1 MPSVGILDYESF
13 DNPLRWFPDLTAAIE
28 RNPIIVDPDTPLLE
42 VISLISQAHN
52 RCSLEALSPLE
63 TENSEA
69 QGQPN
74 SERLAGCVLV
84 MEGADLRGILTERDV
99 VRLTAAAIDCRT
111 VTVATVM
118 TSPVVTLTEQAVQDV
133 FAALFLLRRYRIRHL
148 PILDNVGAVVGVV
161 SHASLRR
168 VLKPANLLRFRRV
181 ADVMSTQVVQASLA
195 TPVLTLARLM
205 ANHHVSCVVITQV
218 DEEGYARP
226 VGIMTERDI
235 VQFQSLQLDLA
246 NTPAYDLMSTPLFL
260 LSPQDSL
267 WVAQRE
273 MQRRHVGRL
282 VVSWDWGRGMGIVTQ
297 TSLLRVFDP
306 MEMYSVIENLQQTIQ
321 ELQGPSSAPSPQP
334 LDGSPERLALNLEHP
349 ALNVLESFPPA
360 IPSPTSQDVATLQG
374 LLAHTVST
382 LDTLVT
388 EPNPSSP
395 MMKTRLIHLLKQLRG
410 A

>member
-1 MPSVGILDYESF
+1 MPSAGTLDYESF

-28 RNPIIVDPDTPLLE
+28 RNPIIVAPDTPLIQ
-42 VISLISQAHN
+42 VINLISQAHD
-52 RCSLEALSPLE
+52 RCALGTLSPLG
-63 TENSEA
+63 A
-69 QGQPN
+69 ADQDWAGP
-74 SERLAGCVLV
+74 ERLAGCVLV
-84 MEGADLRGILTERDV
+84 MEGSELRGILTERDV

-118 TSPVVTLTEQAVQDV
+118 TSPVVTLAEQAIQDV

-148 PILDNVGAVVGVV
+148 PVVDADGAVVGVI

-181 ADVMSTQVVQASLA
+181 VDVMSTQVVQASL
-195 TPVLTLARLM
+195 TTSVLTLARLM
-205 ANHHVSCVVITQV
+205 ANHQVSCVVITQL
-218 DEEGYARP
+218 DDEGYARP
-226 VGIMTERDI
+226 VGILTERDI
-235 VQFQSLQLDLA
+235 VQFQSLQLDLV

-267 WVAQRE
+267 WVAQQE

-321 ELQGPSSAPSPQP
+321 ELQGQSSPLFSHALEDPQDPSALSLDSPTLTPLKAGPGASPSST
-334 LDGSPERLALNLEHP
+334 HP
-349 ALNVLESFPPA
+349 DA
-360 IPSPTSQDVATLQG
+360 ATLQE
-374 LLAHTVST
+374 LLAHVVST
-382 LDTLVT
+382 LDALIA
-388 EPNPSSP
+388 EPNPSSQT
-395 MMKTRLIHLLKQLRG
+395 MKTRLIHLLNHIKE

>member
-1 MPSVGILDYESF
+1 MPSVGTLDYESF
-13 DNPLRWFPDLTAAIE
+13 DNPLRWFPNLTAAIE
-28 RNPIIVDPDTPLLE
+28 RNPIIVAPDTPLIQ
-42 VISLISQAHN
+42 VISLISQAHD
-52 RCSLEALSPLE
+52 RCSLGTLSPLD
-63 TENSEA
+63 SEDQDWA
-69 QGQPN
+69 GP
-74 SERLAGCVLV
+74 ERLAGCVLV
-84 MEGADLRGILTERDV
+84 MEGSDLRGILTERDV

-118 TSPVVTLTEQAVQDV
+118 TSPVVTLAEQSIQDV

-148 PILDNVGAVVGVV
+148 PVLDADGAVVGVI

-181 ADVMSTQVVQASLA
+181 VDVMSTQVVQASLT

-205 ANHHVSCVVITQV
+205 ANHQVSCVVITQM
-218 DEEGYARP
+218 DDEGYARP

-235 VQFQSLQLDLA
+235 VQFQSLQIELV

-267 WVAQRE
+267 WVAQQE

-321 ELQGPSSAPSPQP
+321 ELQGQSSPLFSQALEDPQDPSALSLDSPTLTSLTAGPGAYPSS
-334 LDGSPERLALNLEHP
+334 
-349 ALNVLESFPPA
+349 
-360 IPSPTSQDVATLQG
+360 TSQDAATLQD
-374 LLAHTVST
+374 LLTHVVST
-382 LDTLVT
+382 LDALIA
-388 EPNPSSP
+388 EPNTSSQT
-395 MMKTRLIHLLKQLRG
+395 MKAQLIHLLNQINKDI